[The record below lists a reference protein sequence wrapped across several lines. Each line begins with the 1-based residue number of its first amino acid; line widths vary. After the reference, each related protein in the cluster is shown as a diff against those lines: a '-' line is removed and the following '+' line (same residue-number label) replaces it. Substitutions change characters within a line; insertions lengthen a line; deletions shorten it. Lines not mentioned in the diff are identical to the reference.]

1 MAPATPMPELWITLL
16 KSFGMLC
23 IVLGLLVAVLWLLR
37 RFYQPGSAGQDG
49 LIRILATRFVAPKER
64 IVLVDVLGE
73 KLLLGVTGD
82 KINLLA
88 KIADEDNVCSEA
100 PAARDSLFKSLLTR
114 KIRAR
119 VGRRNQPNKEPSA
132 G

>member
-1 MAPATPMPELWITLL
+1 MTPATPMPELWITLL

-37 RFYQPGSAGQDG
+37 RFYQPGGAGQEG
-49 LIRILATRFVAPKER
+49 LIRILATSFVAPKER

-73 KLLLGVTGD
+73 KFLLGVTAE

-88 KIADEDNVCSEA
+88 KIADEENVCSEP
-100 PAARDSLFKSLLTR
+100 PAGRDGIFKSLLTR
-114 KIRAR
+114 KVSAL
-119 VGRRNQPNKEPSA
+119 VGRRNQPDKEPSA